1 MKSGAITKKNQKLK
15 VAVIGAG
22 SMGRHHVRN
31 YSQINK
37 VILVGLCDSNENIG
51 KRLAREFKTN
61 YYKDYKEM
69 LDKEKLD
76 IVTISVPT
84 SIHHKVALD
93 VIRRRIHLIIEKPI
107 AFNIE
112 EAEEIIREAKK
123 FRVKL
128 TVGHIERFNPSVI
141 KLKELIKKGKLGTIV
156 SVMTRRAGTIPSRVK
171 DANVILDIGVHDLD
185 LLNFI
190 LDSKPSNVYAS
201 GGKAILKN
209 HEDYADIF
217 LEYPS
222 NKNGLKV
229 TGHIQVNWLTPIK
242 IRKINVTGT
251 KGYAVVNLVTQDL
264 IMFNSN
270 YTQEFDDF
278 NDFVGKFK
286 ESKGRKVSVD
296 LKEPLRIQLEKFIR
310 AVENK
315 LAPDVLPEDALLAL
329 RTAILATETIRIK
342 SGK

>member
-1 MKSGAITKKNQKLK
+1 M
-15 VAVIGAG
+15 
-22 SMGRHHVRN
+22 R
-31 YSQINK
+31 
-37 VILVGLCDSNENIG
+37 
-51 KRLAREFKTN
+51 
-61 YYKDYKEM
+61 
-69 LDKEKLD
+69 
-76 IVTISVPT
+76 
-84 SIHHKVALD
+84 
-93 VIRRRIHLIIEKPI
+93 
-107 AFNIE
+107 
-112 EAEEIIREAKK
+112 
-123 FRVKL
+123 L
-128 TVGHIERFNPSVI
+128 TVGHIERFNPAVI

-156 SVMTRRAGTIPSRVK
+156 SVMTRRAGTIPSRIK

-190 LDSKPSNVYAS
+190 LDSQPSNVYAS

-222 NKNGLKV
+222 SKNGLKV
-229 TGHIQVNWLTPIK
+229 TGHVQVNWLTPIK

-251 KGYAVVNLVTQDL
+251 KGYAVINLVTQDL
-264 IMFNSN
+264 IIFNSN

-286 ESKGRKVSVD
+286 ESKGRKVVVD
-296 LKEPLRIQLEKFIR
+296 LKEPLRIQLEKFIS
-310 AVENK
+310 AVEK
-315 LAPDVLPEDALLAL
+315 KSAPDVLPEDALLAL